1 MQRHDKESEPLRM
14 KLKRLITAAA
24 ASALLTVTAPAQT
37 APDFRGSITGSG
49 IMFTGLSTENG
60 LSQNSVAT
68 IAEDREGNIWMGT
81 GDGLNRYDG
90 YDIRLYRHTPG
101 DSFSLQSSIINKV
114 YRDSDGRLWICSADG
129 LSIYDDLLDRFDR
142 IQLDGLHS
150 IEDIVELQ
158 SGKMLLTTRNASF
171 IFTLEDGSLEEF
183 RPDGKPLR
191 FYCSLRDGDDIILC
205 TMARNIEV
213 FSTKDGRPLR
223 KHNPLQLKEFGRAIL
238 KEADGKFIV
247 GTNGSGTVMAD
258 FVGRTVTPVFSE
270 AGKFVNVLART
281 NDSLLWVGGADGLRA
296 YRDRTPVFS
305 SDTGNAL
312 ERLVRS
318 ACIDHNGGL
327 WIGTSYVGVKY
338 WNGKNR
344 RFSPLC
350 FNDAPEALSEDITTC
365 IKAGPDGSLWVGTR
379 YGGLFR
385 HNASDGITT
394 HYDLGNVHC
403 LHFSPDGG
411 TVYAGS
417 EINGLGIIDLDSGK
431 IERISRPADI
441 MAIGE
446 ASDGKLWL
454 GTLVGL
460 HLFSPRDRKIQRI
473 ESGNGLPRI
482 LSMEKDAM
490 GRLWV
495 GAKESLRIY
504 ETDLHNSLKDVTPD
518 EFSELVQVQCLCSTD
533 DGTMWI
539 GTADGLS
546 EWRADIGLCI
556 AEGLESL
563 AIRGIEKDGEGNL
576 WLSTDK
582 SLCRYF
588 RKSGETRFYSTANGF
603 SCSQFITNAHC
614 RDRSGTM
621 YFGGIGGISVFTP
634 SSMSSDS
641 MTVAPVLTSLRLNN
655 AEVKPGDGTGIL
667 SVCLPATKSI
677 KLKHFQNSISLR
689 FSCPD
694 FAGGQG
700 NTFRY
705 RMDGVDREWVQ
716 ARSREATYANLDKGN
731 YTFRVAAANRDGV
744 FHPEE
749 AVLKIKVLPVW
760 YRSTTAEI
768 IFALA
773 VAALLAFA
781 AHKMVRRLNLRNER
795 RMAQMAQEYESKIRR
810 ARIDRFISP
819 AYQARPQDE
828 ELLTKVLEQID
839 AQCSNPEF
847 GVEKLAEAVCMSR
860 GNLHLRVK
868 TITGRTVIELITT
881 IRMEKACALLKEG
894 QLTIAEIAEQ
904 TGFQTASYFI
914 TAFKKSFGTTP
925 GRYAA
930 SMK

>member
-1 MQRHDKESEPLRM
+1 
-14 KLKRLITAAA
+14 
-24 ASALLTVTAPAQT
+24 
-37 APDFRGSITGSG
+37 
-49 IMFTGLSTENG
+49 MFTGLSTENG

-81 GDGLNRYDG
+81 GDGLDRYDG
-90 YDIRLYRHTPG
+90 YDIRLYRHNPE
-101 DSFSLQSSIINKV
+101 DSFSIQSNIINKV
-114 YRDSDGRLWICSADG
+114 YRDSYDRLWVCSADG
-129 LSIYDDLLDRFDR
+129 LSIYDSLLDRFDR
-142 IQLDGLHS
+142 IRLDGLHS
-150 IEDIVELQ
+150 IEDIIELQ
-158 SGKMLLTTRNASF
+158 SGKMLLTTRNASY
-171 IFTLEDGSLEEF
+171 IFTLECGNLEEF

-191 FYCSLRDGDDIILC
+191 FYCSLRDGNDIILC

-213 FSTKDGRPLR
+213 FTIENGLPVR
-223 KHNPLQLKEFGRAIL
+223 KCKPLQIEEFGRAIL
-238 KEADGKFIV
+238 KAGESKFIV
-247 GTNGSGTVMAD
+247 GTNGAGAVAAD
-258 FVGRTVTPVFSE
+258 FAERKVTPVFSG

-281 NDSLLWVGGADGLRA
+281 RDSLLWIGGADGLKA
-296 YRDRTPVFS
+296 YRDGTPVFS

-318 ACIDHNGGL
+318 VCIDHNGGL
-327 WIGTSYVGVKY
+327 WVGTSYVGVKY
-338 WNGKNR
+338 WNGRKR
-344 RFSPLC
+344 RFSPLS
-350 FNDAPEALSEDITTC
+350 FNDAPDALSGDITTC

-385 HNASDGITT
+385 RNASDGKTT
-394 HYDLGNVHC
+394 HYDLDNVHC
-403 LHFSPDGG
+403 LHFSPDGRR
-411 TVYAGS
+411 VYAGS
-417 EINGLGIIDLDSGK
+417 EINGLGVIDLDSGK
-431 IERISRPADI
+431 IGRISRPADI
-441 MAIGE
+441 MAISE

-460 HLFSPRDRKIQRI
+460 HLFSPADRKIRKM
-473 ESGNGLPRI
+473 ELENSLPRI
-482 LSMEKDAM
+482 LSMERDAL

-495 GAKESLRIY
+495 GAKESLRVY
-504 ETDLHNSLKDVTPD
+504 ETDLQNGLKDVTPAGL
-518 EFSELVQVQCLCSTD
+518 SGLIQIQCLCSTD
-533 DGTMWI
+533 DGAMWI

-546 EWRADIGLCI
+546 EWRTDTGLRRV
-556 AEGLESL
+556 ENLESL

-588 RKSGETRFYSTANGF
+588 RQSGETRIYSTANGF
-603 SCSQFITNAHC
+603 SCSQFIINAHS

-621 YFGGIGGISVFTP
+621 YFGGIGGISVFNP
-634 SSMSSDS
+634 SGMSSDS
-641 MTVAPVLTSLRLNN
+641 LTVAPVLTSLRLNN
-655 AEVKPGDGTGIL
+655 AEVRPGDNTGIL

-705 RMDGVDREWVQ
+705 RMDGVDRDWVQ
-716 ARSREATYANLDKGN
+716 ARSREATYVNLDKGN
-731 YTFRVAAANRDGV
+731 YTFRVAAANSDGI

-749 AVLKIKVLPVW
+749 TVLKIKVLPVW
-760 YRSTTAEI
+760 YRSTAAEI

-773 VAALLAFA
+773 AAAMLAFA
-781 AHKMVRRLNLRNER
+781 ANKLLRRINRRNEQ
-795 RMAQMAQEYESKIRR
+795 RMALMAQEYENKIRR

-819 AYQARPQDE
+819 TYQVRPQDE

-847 GVEKLAEAVCMSR
+847 GVEKLAEGVCMSR

-868 TITGRTVIELITT
+868 TITGRTAIELITA
-881 IRMEKACALLKEG
+881 IRMEKACALLREG

-904 TGFQTASYFI
+904 TGFQTSSYFI

-925 GRYAA
+925 GKYAA

>member
-1 MQRHDKESEPLRM
+1 M
-14 KLKRLITAAA
+14 KMKRLITAASA
-24 ASALLTVTAPAQT
+24 FALLAIALQAQT
-37 APDFRGSITGSG
+37 ASDFRGLTPGSG

-68 IAEDREGNIWMGT
+68 IAEDRGGNIWMGT

-90 YDIRLYRHTPG
+90 YDIRLYRHSPD
-101 DSFSLQSSIINKV
+101 DSFSIQSNIINKV
-114 YRDSDGRLWICSADG
+114 YRDSADRLWICSADG
-129 LSIYDDLLDRFDR
+129 LSIYDELLDRFDR
-142 IQLDGLHS
+142 ITLEGLHS
-150 IEDIVELQ
+150 IEDIIELQ
-158 SGKMLLTTRNASF
+158 DGKMLLTTRNASY
-171 IFTLEDGSLEEF
+171 ILTLESGILEEF

-191 FYCSLRDGDDIILC
+191 FYCSLRDGNDIILC
-205 TMARNIEV
+205 TMTRNIEV
-213 FSTKDGRPLR
+213 FTIKNGCPLR
-223 KHNPLQLKEFGRAIL
+223 KFKPLQIEEFGRAIL
-238 KEADGKFIV
+238 KAGDCKFIV
-247 GTNGSGTVMAD
+247 GTNGAGAVAAD
-258 FVGRTVTPVFSE
+258 FAERKVTPMFSE

-281 NDSLLWVGGADGLRA
+281 RDSLLWIGGADGLKA
-296 YRDRTPVFS
+296 YRDGTPVFS

-318 ACIDHNGGL
+318 VCLDHNGGL
-327 WIGTSYVGVKY
+327 WVGTSYVGVKY
-338 WNGKNR
+338 WNGKKR

-350 FNDAPEALSEDITTC
+350 FNDAPNALSGDITTC
-365 IKAGPDGSLWVGTR
+365 IQAGPDGSLWVGTR
-379 YGGLFR
+379 YGGIFR
-385 HNASDGITT
+385 LHASDGKTT
-394 HYDLGNVHC
+394 HYDFNNVHC
-403 LHFSPDGG
+403 LHFTPDGG
-411 TVYAGS
+411 TAYAGS
-417 EINGLGIIDLDSGK
+417 EINGLGIIDIASGK
-431 IERISRPADI
+431 IERITRPADI
-441 MAIGE
+441 MAISE

-460 HLFSPRDRKIQRI
+460 HLFSPSDRKIRRI
-473 ESGNGLPRI
+473 ELGNSLPRI
-482 LSMEKDAM
+482 LSLERDAL

-495 GAKESLRIY
+495 GAKESLRVY
-504 ETDLHNSLKDVTPD
+504 ETDLQNALKDVTP
-518 EFSELVQVQCLCSTD
+518 SGLSGLIQIQCLCSTD
-533 DGTMWI
+533 NGSMWI

-546 EWRADIGLCI
+546 EWRTDTGLRRTDN
-556 AEGLESL
+556 LESL

-588 RKSGETRFYSTANGF
+588 RQSGETRSYSTSSGL
-603 SCSQFITNAHC
+603 SCSQFITNAHS

-621 YFGGIGGISVFTP
+621 YFGGIGGISVFNP
-634 SSMSSDS
+634 SEMSSDS
-641 MTVAPVLTSLRLNN
+641 LTVAPVLTSLRLNN
-655 AEVKPGDGTGIL
+655 AEVRPGDGTGIL

-705 RMDGVDREWVQ
+705 RMDGVDRDWVQ
-716 ARSREATYANLDKGN
+716 ARSREASYVNLDKGD
-731 YTFRVAAANRDGV
+731 YTFRVAAANSDGI

-749 AVLKIKVLPVW
+749 TVLKIKVLPVW
-760 YRSTTAEI
+760 YRSTAAEI

-773 VAALLAFA
+773 AAALLAIA
-781 AHKMVRRLNLRNER
+781 AHKLIRRINRRNEQ
-795 RMAQMAQEYESKIRR
+795 RMAQMAQEYENKIRR

-819 AYQARPQDE
+819 TYQIRPQDE

-839 AQCSNPEF
+839 DQCSNPEF
-847 GVEKLAEAVCMSR
+847 GVERLAEAVCMSR

-868 TITGRTVIELITT
+868 AITGRTAIELITA
-881 IRMEKACALLKEG
+881 IRMQKACALLKEG

-904 TGFQTASYFI
+904 TGFQTSSYFI

-925 GRYAA
+925 GKYAA